1 MWDQVSETLNQTFL
15 GNSLWQWLGFLL
27 VIVASFIVRVV
38 VRYFVDRWLKKLAE
52 RTATEADDRIL
63 QAFRRPAFFLV
74 YIVGFYLAL
83 GVLTLPIDPIDLPR
97 FITALFTSL
106 LIVDAGWFLYSA
118 TDILALYLKRFTA
131 GTESKLDDQLVPIVR
146 KGCRL
151 VIVLLALLMIIQ
163 NLGYSVSSLL
173 AGLGL
178 GGLAF
183 ALAAKD
189 SLANMFGSVT
199 IFTDRPFQVGD
210 WIKVPGA
217 EGTVEDVGLRS
228 TRIRTFAKTLI
239 SIPNAKLAGNT
250 IENMD
255 ARPVRRVKMTV
266 GVTYETKADQM
277 KKAVE
282 AIREILRGH
291 PGVDQGY
298 WLVYFTD
305 FGASSLDIF
314 VYYFTKSKVW
324 AEYLEVRQDVNLL
337 IMTKLEDLGLE
348 IAFPTQTV
356 YLKKEA

>member
-1 MWDQVSETLNQTFL
+1 MWEQVTETLNQTFL

-27 VIVASFIVRVV
+27 VIVATFIVRAV

-52 RTATEADDRIL
+52 RTSTEADDRIL

-74 YIVGFYLAL
+74 YIAGFYLAL
-83 GVLTLPIDPIDLPR
+83 EVLNLPVDPINLPR

-106 LIVDAGWFLYSA
+106 LIVDAAWFLYSA
-118 TDILALYLKRFTA
+118 TDILALYLQRFTA

-146 KGCRL
+146 KGCRVV
-151 VIVLLALLMIIQ
+151 VILLALVMIIQ

-189 SLANMFGSVT
+189 SLANMFGSIT

-210 WIKVPGA
+210 WIKAPGV
-217 EGTVEDVGLRS
+217 EGTVEDVGFRS
-228 TRIRTFAKTLI
+228 TRVRTFEKTLV
-239 SIPNAKLAGNT
+239 SIPNSKLAGNT

-255 ARPVRRVKMTV
+255 ARPVRRVSMTV
-266 GVTYETKADQM
+266 GVTYETRADQM
-277 KKAVE
+277 RKAVE
-282 AIREILRGH
+282 AIREILKSH
-291 PGVDQGY
+291 PEVWQDY

-305 FGASSLDIF
+305 FGSSSLNIF
-314 VYYFTKSKVW
+314 VYYFSKSKVW
-324 AEYLEVRQDVNLL
+324 AEYLEVRQDVNLK
-337 IMTKLEDLGLE
+337 IMSKLEEMGLE